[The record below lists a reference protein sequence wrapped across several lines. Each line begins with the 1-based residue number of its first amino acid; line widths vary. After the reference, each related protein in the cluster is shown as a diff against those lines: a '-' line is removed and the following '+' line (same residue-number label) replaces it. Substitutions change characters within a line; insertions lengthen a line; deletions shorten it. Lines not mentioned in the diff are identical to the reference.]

1 MSGLLRIILIH
12 THLPGVV
19 ELKLDGHT
27 NVCGTNA
34 SGKTTLQRL
43 VPVFYGELPGKVVPR
58 TRKKFSEFYL
68 PANNSYLIYEY
79 QREDGQICQ
88 AVLTRK
94 DADSVQYRFVEA
106 PFEYE
111 QVLVEV
117 NDKQVQPM
125 LPEQWLRQLKQLGID
140 YSSKLHSTS
149 EYRSV
154 IQNDAAVGRASSRDN
169 TRLRQLAARYSLVAA
184 SHRIRHME
192 KLVSAVHAKEGKMDT
207 LRTMLAAIFEEDGL
221 VQPSTTVRNTKA
233 REWITQMRQTMRLQ
247 DLHKAFAQ
255 IRTQA
260 DTLNQVEA
268 QLQRLKPVLEEDYT
282 RLRRDKADSGEK
294 LNLLKRQLSELQE
307 QFEQQELALNSS
319 ISEADA
325 ERKACARQL
334 DHIQARYDGYLDS
347 DMEQLQ
353 KDTQVLPLWR
363 EELEQQQEHYQL
375 LIDQHQDMQARL
387 EQQKNKLFESL
398 ERVRQKNQSQIKA
411 IEGDKNTLRQSHHDK
426 ESQLRSQYEQR
437 REQQRGDFEQSLS
450 ELQQAVISQQLQV
463 QQPMLSDEEQ
473 ENQQL
478 AEKRLELAQRNWQHR
493 AEQRTACD
501 RQYQQARE
509 QTRQADEQLHDSR
522 RQCRQA
528 GERLQRIEQQLSPE
542 QGSLRAFL
550 RDNLSGWEQKLG
562 KVIHAPLL
570 ERKDLSP
577 ELTDEQQ
584 GLLGISLDLSQI
596 DAPEYAEDEAALKHR
611 LQQAQ
616 KQLQHYR
623 EQQQQHEGVLQ
634 QAHEQAEQLR
644 EQLSRAQQAFEQAE
658 QEVHYATDARQRLLQ
673 QHKTLLDSRR
683 AEAQQALDK
692 LKQQLSSK
700 QQQREEALAQL
711 QQDFED
717 QLLEFRSGWQEELAL
732 LDEQIQELELQVEK
746 RREQN
751 RAQIKQL
758 EQAFNEELASKDIDP
773 AQLQKLKQDIDELK
787 GRIHRVSSR
796 RDELREYREFMRI
809 DWGERR
815 PELLEQETGLKASL
829 QGLQQ
834 QRDNLKQ
841 QYQSDRSEFRQQQRT
856 TEQQLSQ
863 SNALLNEIEPLM
875 RQLSHLQFTFAGEP
889 PQGSMGDQQERIA
902 RTNEALE
909 SRSRLERKF
918 KEELNEF
925 ESVLGKDAGKDFL
938 DVMEQSFA
946 VLEEQADNREKL
958 PILESLLSILDSR
971 ARQIV
976 EQGETIGGDL
986 NRFFTVFSDIN
997 RKIASQSR
1005 RLTEEVA
1012 DDLTLDGIA
1021 RSEVRI
1027 LSTVDELNFWQPLK
1041 RFAQAYQN
1049 WRDSGDDMPKQEYLD
1064 SLADVVEVLPN
1075 DASYNIESL
1084 LRLELHLN
1092 EGGSDLVIKNDR
1104 QLLESSSHGM
1114 AYLILCKFLLAFTR
1128 LLRNKADIRIH
1139 WPIDE
1144 IGTLAYHNVEKLFVA
1159 CQTNGIDILGAFPNP
1174 ESEVLMLFKHR
1185 YLIDKQRQELQK
1197 IEPKVSRIAERL
1209 KAGNNM
1215 EEAV

>member
-1 MSGLLRIILIH
+1 MSGLLRIVLIH
-12 THLPGVV
+12 SHLPGVV

-79 QREDGQICQ
+79 QREDGQVCQ

-106 PFEYE
+106 PFDPE

-117 NDKQVQPM
+117 DDKQVQPM
-125 LPEQWLRQLKQLGID
+125 LPEQWLRQLKQLGVD

-154 IQNDAAVGRASSRDN
+154 IQNDAAIGRASGRDN
-169 TRLRQLAARYSLVAA
+169 TRLRQLAARYSLVSP

-233 REWITQMRQTMRLQ
+233 REWITQMRQTMRLT
-247 DLHKAFAQ
+247 DLHKAFAR
-255 IRTQA
+255 IRAQA
-260 DTLNQVEA
+260 DKLNQVEA
-268 QLQRLKPVLEEDYT
+268 QLQQLKPELDEDYT
-282 RLRRDKADSGEK
+282 RLKRDKADNGEA
-294 LNLLKRQLSELQE
+294 LQRLKRQLATCKE
-307 QFEQQELALNSS
+307 QFEQQESTLNSS
-319 ISEADA
+319 ISETDA
-325 ERKACARQL
+325 ERKASAKQL
-334 DHIQARYDGYLDS
+334 DYIQARYDGYLDS
-347 DMEQLQ
+347 DMDQLQ

-363 EELEQQQEHYQL
+363 EELEQQQEHHQL
-375 LIDQHQDMQARL
+375 LIDQHKDMQAQL

-398 ERVRQKNQSQIKA
+398 ERVRHKNQSRIRE
-411 IEGDKNTLRQSHHDK
+411 IEDDKNKARQAHQDK
-426 ESQLRSQYEQR
+426 EGKLRHQYETR
-437 REQQRGDFEQSLS
+437 REQQRHEFEHTLS
-450 ELQQAVISQQLQV
+450 ALQQEIVAQQMQV
-463 QQPMLSDEEQ
+463 QQPMLSDAEQ

-478 AEKRLELAQRNWQHR
+478 AEKRLELAQRNWQQS
-493 AEQRTACD
+493 AEQRSACE

-509 QTRQADEQLHDSR
+509 QTQEADNQLHDSR
-522 RQCRQA
+522 RLCRQA
-528 GERLQRIEQQLSPE
+528 AEKLQQLEQQLSPE

-550 RDNLSGWEQKLG
+550 RDHQPGWEQKIG

-577 ELTDEQQ
+577 EVCEPAH
-584 GLLGISLDLSQI
+584 GVLGISLDLSQI
-596 DAPEYAEDEAALKHR
+596 DPPEYAEDEVALQHR
-611 LQQAQ
+611 FEQAQ
-616 KQLQHYR
+616 KQLEQAR
-623 EQQQQHEGVLQ
+623 ERQQQDEARLQHCHQ
-634 QAHEQAEQLR
+634 HAEQLR
-644 EQLSRAQQAFEQAE
+644 EQLSKAQQAFGQAE
-658 QEVHYATDARQRLLQ
+658 QEVHYASDARQRLLQ
-673 QHKTLLDSRR
+673 QHKTLLDERR
-683 AEAQQALDK
+683 KQAQLSLDK
-692 LKQQLSSK
+692 L
-700 QQQREEALAQL
+700 QQQYDDKRQQRDDALEQL
-711 QQDFED
+711 RQDFED
-717 QLLEFRSGWQEELAL
+717 QLLEFRSGWQEELSV
-732 LDEQIQELELQVEK
+732 LDEQAQELESQVDK

-758 EQAFNEELASKDIDP
+758 EERFNQELASKDIDP

-787 GRIHRVSSR
+787 ARIHRVSSR
-796 RDELREYREFMRI
+796 RDELREYNEFMRI
-809 DWGERR
+809 DWSERR
-815 PELLEQETGLKASL
+815 PELLEQETQLKASL
-829 QGLQQ
+829 QSLQQ

-841 QYQSDRSEFRQQQRT
+841 QYQSDRAALLQQQHS
-856 TEQQLSQ
+856 TEQQLHQCSG
-863 SNALLNEIEPLM
+863 LLTEIEPLI
-875 RQLSHLQFTFAGEP
+875 RQLSSLQFDFAADP
-889 PQGSMGDQQERIA
+889 PTGSLGDQQERIA
-902 RTNEALE
+902 RANEGLE
-909 SRSRLERKF
+909 SRSRIERQF
-918 KEELNEF
+918 KELLNEF
-925 ESVLGKDAGKDFL
+925 EAVLGKDAGKDFL

-946 VLEEQADNREKL
+946 ALDEHQDSREKL
-958 PILESLLSILDSR
+958 PILERLLSILDSR
-971 ARQIV
+971 ARQII

-1012 DDLTLDGIA
+1012 DDLSLDGIA
-1021 RSEVRI
+1021 RSEVKI

-1049 WRDSGDDMPKQEYLD
+1049 WRDSGDDMPQSDYLE

-1128 LLRNKADIRIH
+1128 LLRNQAAIRIH

-1144 IGTLAYHNVEKLFVA
+1144 IGTLAYHNVEKLFEA
-1159 CQTNGIDILGAFPNP
+1159 CEANHIDILGAFPNP
-1174 ESEVLMLFKHR
+1174 ESEVLLLFKHR

-1197 IEPKVSRIAERL
+1197 IEPRLSRIAERL
-1209 KAGNNM
+1209 KAGSKM
-1215 EEAV
+1215 EEAL